1 MSQYQIYENIKTLKH
16 FTILILLATT
26 TLMAC
31 KKEETKAKDGE
42 LTVVVQPTLPDANV
56 IEGIF
61 IKVYDPSDW
70 TLLQEKEFWVKK
82 GEFKFTNLPKKNI
95 YVVARMEYIIATP
108 TGALQKTL
116 ILLNTMVLEKR
127 LP

>member
-1 MSQYQIYENIKTLKH
+1 MKTLKH

-42 LTVVVQPTLPDANV
+42 LTIIVQPTVPDVNV
-56 IEGIF
+56 VEGIF

-95 YVVARMEYIIATP
+95 YVVARMEYIIVNNRRLAKDQYTFEYD
-108 TGALQKTL
+108 GSGKTITL
-116 ILLNTMVLEKR
+116 K
-127 LP
+127 PQ